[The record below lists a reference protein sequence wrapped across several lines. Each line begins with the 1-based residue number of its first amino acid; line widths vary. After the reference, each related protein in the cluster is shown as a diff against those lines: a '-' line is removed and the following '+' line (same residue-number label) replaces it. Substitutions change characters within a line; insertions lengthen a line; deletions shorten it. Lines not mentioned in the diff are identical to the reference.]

1 MQLEYGCTVL
11 KRQSFIP
18 YYNTWPGSVCPSS
31 SSCLP
36 PASFTSWHPNQSV
49 HCTLFFVFFPLIS
62 SREFPISANNIL
74 SVENIMNPCFWWI
87 SCWSA
92 ENWILGTRYSIA
104 WRTSKY
110 WSMKNGNIAPIVTL
124 IVGVSWCAI
133 LVFPDVRLEFL
144 HHLCPS
150 INSNFPHA
158 QVPEFLKWKPFYEA
172 SFSKST

>member
-1 MQLEYGCTVL
+1 MYRTETASLHPLLQYLAW
-11 KRQSFIP
+11 I
-18 YYNTWPGSVCPSS
+18 
-31 SSCLP
+31 CLP
-36 PASFTSWHPNQSV
+36 VFLVLFAAGFVHILAPQSIG
-49 HCTLFFVFFPLIS
+49 TLYFFVFYFVIS
-62 SREFPISANNIL
+62 CREFPISAHNIL

-110 WSMKNGNIAPIVTL
+110 WSMKNGNIAPIVTS

-144 HHLCPS
+144 HHLGPS